1 MTISRKN
8 IHDCVAK
15 EAYVQKL
22 LSEVER
28 AESQMHVQNS
38 AIAVVGTF
46 ALCFICVVVLPLMKK
61 CLCGEKPTQSC

>member
-28 AESQMHVQNS
+28 AESRMHVQNS
-38 AIAVVGTF
+38 AIALVGT
-46 ALCFICVVVLPLMKK
+46 LPSA
-61 CLCGEKPTQSC
+61 CLLLLYSR